1 MDEGR
6 LGLAL
11 KKLSTKRVRNIPEI
25 VMYTLVDLSS
35 HILSRCIVAY
45 SLENHSKI
53 DLYVLDYQRIQRG
66 LLAELPRHLLIK
78 SLAVVLN
85 GLLLLEELRRLDIS
99 PAESLLGL
107 IRACIIVCSHRF
119 LKTLLALLIA

>member
-1 MDEGR
+1 M
-6 LGLAL
+6 
-11 KKLSTKRVRNIPEI
+11 
-25 VMYTLVDLSS
+25 
-35 HILSRCIVAY
+35 AY

-53 DLYVLDYQRIQRG
+53 DIYVLDYQRIQRG
-66 LLAELPRHLLIK
+66 LLAELARHLLIK

-107 IRACIIVCSHRF
+107 IRACVIVCSHRF